1 MKDSKMGKK
10 MAADPQQKVRIPEA
24 TIASAAEN
32 NPNIRVQ
39 TTENQDSKEKPSKA
53 DKRQSS

>member
-1 MKDSKMGKK
+1 MGKK
-10 MAADPQQKVRIPEA
+10 IAADPQQKVRIPET

-39 TTENQDSKEKPSKA
+39 VTENQDSKEKPSKA